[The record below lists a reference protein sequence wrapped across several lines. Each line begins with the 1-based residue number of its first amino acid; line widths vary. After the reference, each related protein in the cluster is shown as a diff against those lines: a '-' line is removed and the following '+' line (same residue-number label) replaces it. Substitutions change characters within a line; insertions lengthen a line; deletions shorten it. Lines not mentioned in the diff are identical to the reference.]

1 MPFALYL
8 PPPLY
13 SGLPED
19 GELGDRRVLG
29 NERVVAELEVVQP
42 RQQPLVSS
50 QLLANLG
57 TPHMARAANAADAAN
72 AANAAESNQ

>member
-1 MPFALYL
+1 
-8 PPPLY
+8 
-13 SGLPED
+13 
-19 GELGDRRVLG
+19 VLG